1 MNWRNV
7 MVAADQQSVD
17 RLEGCFWKLG
27 AVSVTVKDAGDDP
40 LYEPGVGETP
50 MWPSL
55 LVEGL
60 FEDDVD
66 PAMIASG
73 LDQAGFAVL
82 SSEPL
87 ADREW
92 ERAWLDDFRPMRYGE
107 RLWICPTEHT
117 VDARDAVVL
126 QLDPGLAFGSGTHA
140 TTRLCLEWLDR
151 NPLEGK
157 RVLDFGCGSGV
168 LGIAAALLGASAVM
182 GIDNDPQALVATR
195 DNAVRNSVNLITLAP
210 AALVRGSQDIVIA
223 NILAQPLIDLSPVLK
238 DAISKEG
245 DLVLSG
251 IMTSQRDWVA
261 AAYGDLILRGEQHLD
276 GWLLLHFS
284 TC

>member
-7 MVAADQQSVD
+7 TVAADQQTVD
-17 RLEGCFWKLG
+17 RLEGCFWELG

-66 PAMIASG
+66 PATIARG
-73 LDQAGFAVL
+73 LDEAGFAQL

-107 RLWICPTEHT
+107 RLWICPTEHS

-151 NPLEGK
+151 NPPEGK

-168 LGIAAALLGASAVM
+168 LGIAAGLLGAAAVT
-182 GIDNDPQALVATR
+182 GIDNDPQALVATH
-195 DNAVRNSVNLITLAP
+195 DNAVRNGVNVITFAQ
-210 AALVRGSQDIVIA
+210 AALVPGSQDIVIA
-223 NILAQPLIDLSPVLK
+223 NILAQPLIELSQVLI
-238 DAISKEG
+238 DAVSNEG

-251 IMTSQRDWVA
+251 IMASQRDWVA
-261 AAYGDLILRGEQHLD
+261 AAFGDLILSDEQHLD

-284 TC
+284 AC